1 MNLDITLLE
10 SKRIASSN
18 QDLLLNKIDASDLL
32 GDRMF
37 DLKSSVHLKE
47 KEALMFVN
55 EEFNSTSALV
65 AACSSERNSLFS
77 HFCTGHRVHVR
88 RGCFLNNFLIPSLD

>member
-10 SKRIASSN
+10 SKRIASGN

-47 KEALMFVN
+47 EEALVLVN

-77 HFCTGHRVHVR
+77 HFCTSHRVHVG